1 MQEVQVRSLVGEL
14 RSHIPCGKNIKQKQ
28 YCNKFNKDLKKN
40 GLHQKNL
47 KKKTPSYI
55 LMFISAGTMLCTV
68 CAVIYGSIIARSGD
82 KLLFPVLRRNRH
94 REMKQC
100 LGGRRPRG
108 PCS

>member
-1 MQEVQVRSLVGEL
+1 
-14 RSHIPCGKNIKQKQ
+14 
-28 YCNKFNKDLKKN
+28 
-40 GLHQKNL
+40 
-47 KKKTPSYI
+47 
-55 LMFISAGTMLCTV
+55 MFISAGTMLCTV